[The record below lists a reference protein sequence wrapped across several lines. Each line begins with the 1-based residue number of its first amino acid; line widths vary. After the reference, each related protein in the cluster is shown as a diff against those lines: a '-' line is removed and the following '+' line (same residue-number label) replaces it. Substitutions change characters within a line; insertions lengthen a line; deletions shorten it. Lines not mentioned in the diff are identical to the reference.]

1 VSQYKKG
8 KTNLDFTDARD
19 SEWQWHQLCH
29 MQVCTSLQTDNHTST
44 PLLSF
49 LQARC
54 PSCRPTNS
62 VKALK
67 AKSTLS
73 CKSVLKQQL
82 KISPHL
88 KRTTTLPGN
97 ISPIT
102 VTHLSLSRCT
112 YCVSGAK
119 RKFSDTQHSTCATK
133 AHLYDCSL
141 SQCCDS
147 VHTAL
152 ILRSRLYQTVQCPSV
167 RPSVCPRMG
176 HSTKLCCHWPSGR
189 KYQLT
194 AGQHSAANASS
205 VMLRPKVQGST
216 QTY

>member
-1 VSQYKKG
+1 
-8 KTNLDFTDARD
+8 
-19 SEWQWHQLCH
+19 
-29 MQVCTSLQTDNHTST
+29 M
-44 PLLSF
+44 
-49 LQARC
+49 
-54 PSCRPTNS
+54 
-62 VKALK
+62 
-67 AKSTLS
+67 
-73 CKSVLKQQL
+73 
-82 KISPHL
+82 
-88 KRTTTLPGN
+88 
-97 ISPIT
+97 T

-133 AHLYDCSL
+133 AHLYDCSS

-152 ILRSRLYQTVQCPSV
+152 ILCSRLYQTVQCPSV

-189 KYQLT
+189 RYQLT

-205 VMLRPKVQGST
+205 VTLRPKVRGST
-216 QTY
+216 DLLVLLLLLEQKVWGQCSNTSEENSSVLSLIWMCQPVSD